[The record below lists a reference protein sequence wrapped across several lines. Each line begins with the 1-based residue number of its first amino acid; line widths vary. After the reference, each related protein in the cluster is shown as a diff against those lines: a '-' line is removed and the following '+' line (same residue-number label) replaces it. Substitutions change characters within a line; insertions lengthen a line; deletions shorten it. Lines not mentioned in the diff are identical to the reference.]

1 MLGAQDVIV
10 LNAGAVPGQAGR
22 VGEELSNQGIQV
34 SEVANAME
42 GLYYQSQVVAPD
54 TNDPAAQELARIL
67 GGVPVVANASLEPG
81 TIVAVVAEDYAGP
94 GVMTAEEAQ
103 QEAPVGTPGEDFGA
117 TEIAPEITADGD
129 SPRCVN

>member
-1 MLGAQDVIV
+1 M
-10 LNAGAVPGQAGR
+10 
-22 VGEELSNQGIQV
+22 
-34 SEVANAME
+34 
-42 GLYYQSQVVAPD
+42 APD
-54 TNDPAAQELARIL
+54 ADDPAAQELARIL

-81 TIVAVVAEDYAGP
+81 TMVAVVAEDYAGP